1 MNEIGNNE
9 NNIEKDNLIYEYL
22 KNKDIIKIL
31 EINRNPGSTD
41 DYYNFINY
49 EDNIDDNII
58 STNIGNIYDLV
69 EYDLPFN
76 NNLFLIGLP
85 REEIEFEN
93 TQKDKEE
100 KVDNKKFEF
109 KKEDEKKKDENKKEN
124 DQKPGRKK
132 INVNKYSQIHSRFN
146 SDNCRVKIKCHYNN
160 FIIDF
165 FNNLIKKKFNKQI
178 YKFRKLSY
186 EISKNVSKSFN
197 KSLLNKKIQ
206 EILTMDISGKY
217 KNINKIQN
225 TNTFNKS
232 KFLKLEYDELLE
244 MTYEEFYKKIYL
256 PDNDDEIKIKY
267 DLDKNSIN
275 GNLKQILHRLEK
287 KNQLNDEYKNKIMN
301 VAKKEFIE
309 YFMSN
314 KNLNYK

>member
-1 MNEIGNNE
+1 
-9 NNIEKDNLIYEYL
+9 
-22 KNKDIIKIL
+22 
-31 EINRNPGSTD
+31 
-41 DYYNFINY
+41 
-49 EDNIDDNII
+49 
-58 STNIGNIYDLV
+58 
-69 EYDLPFN
+69 
-76 NNLFLIGLP
+76 
-85 REEIEFEN
+85 
-93 TQKDKEE
+93 
-100 KVDNKKFEF
+100 
-109 KKEDEKKKDENKKEN
+109 
-124 DQKPGRKK
+124 
-132 INVNKYSQIHSRFN
+132 
-146 SDNCRVKIKCHYNN
+146 
-160 FIIDF
+160 
-165 FNNLIKKKFNKQI
+165 
-178 YKFRKLSY
+178 
-186 EISKNVSKSFN
+186 
-197 KSLLNKKIQ
+197 
-206 EILTMDISGKY
+206 MDISGKY

-287 KNQLNDEYKNKIMN
+287 KNQLNVEYKNKIMN